1 MTRTGFQVG
10 LEAHRERLGSEFDAH
25 VDGPRAPRGGRA
37 ILSGVVRGQ
46 PGDEVARDAD
56 VSAPR
61 IVAAAEDVDEA
72 LLRTR
77 HAGTSAG
84 SRPMARCRNVGPASG
99 KRATACRICQCANR
113 PPSPRTLASTSAR
126 RSLRS
131 QLRWTSRSLA
141 TEDILRG
148 RSRTRR
154 SHPKPRACFTRSAF
168 RRPRRS
174 ERLAKDGGEGGI
186 RTASTCCKQ
195 RTYGI
200 LTSSRSAR
208 TAQRPG

>member
-1 MTRTGFQVG
+1 MALGEGMTRTGFQVG

-37 ILSGVVRGQ
+37 ILAGVVRGQ

-77 HAGTSAG
+77 HARTSAG
-84 SRPMARCRNVGPASG
+84 SRPMARCRHVGSASEQ
-99 KRATACRICQCANR
+99 RAAACRICKCANR

-131 QLRWTSRSLA
+131 QRRWASRSLA
-141 TEDILRG
+141 SEGNLREQCQG
-148 RSRTRR
+148 RGLPTG
-154 SHPKPRACFTRSAF
+154 ATSAASAW
-168 RRPRRS
+168 R
-174 ERLAKDGGEGGI
+174 RLAERVGFGLRPPVANKE
-186 RTASTCCKQ
+186 
-195 RTYGI
+195 
-200 LTSSRSAR
+200 LT
-208 TAQRPG
+208 GF